1 MKPFIR
7 RSQLMSWICWS
18 VDSVEMD
25 DWMMLGNS
33 CLVL

>member
-1 MKPFIR
+1 
-7 RSQLMSWICWS
+7 
-18 VDSVEMD
+18 MD